1 VAGREGGVK
10 RRKRILLEQPKVFTS
25 IFFKETKHCLGVQ
38 KGNKEMVCGM
48 HALLCLFCFVCLATA
63 TRPAAFNLLVSNAH
77 YQQCLL
83 GWEKGARDLICV

>member
-1 VAGREGGVK
+1 VAGREGSVK
-10 RRKRILLEQPKVFTS
+10 RRKRILLNNQKFLRV
-25 IFFKETKHCLGVQ
+25 FFKETKHCLGVQ

-48 HALLCLFCFVCLATA
+48 HALLCLFCFVCLAMA

>member
-48 HALLCLFCFVCLATA
+48 HALLCLFVLCVWQWQ
-63 TRPAAFNLLVSNAH
+63 RGRLL
-77 YQQCLL
+77 
-83 GWEKGARDLICV
+83 LICLYRTRITSSVCWDGKKVREI